1 MKIIR
6 KIKSI
11 LPILIFLLVTVIF
24 YSQSIFSHKIPVPAD
39 ILLGAYY
46 PWLDYDWDYPVS
58 MPIKNSLISDIYS
71 QFYPWKSI
79 IAESYR
85 NFEIPLWNQ
94 YSYSGYP
101 LLANFNSGALNPLN
115 FLMVIF
121 GDQTGW
127 LLMLMSQMFLSMVSI
142 YYFLKITSKNSFS
155 NITASIIYG
164 MSAFAVCW
172 SQFMNAGFAM
182 IYLPL
187 ILYLIK
193 QKKYL
198 FLPFA
203 YFLLM
208 TSGHMQAFIYGVVF
222 SFVYFAYEN
231 WHQFKPKTIL
241 PFLMATAIGFGY
253 MAIQILPTL
262 ELSSRSIR
270 FSENYISGYNFGL
283 LPLSKFI
290 TFLSPDFFGNPATNN
305 YWGFFNYHE
314 TIIYQTILGFI
325 AIVYFSFNF
334 KKTKSLTKFFVISS
348 FVVLILIFDNPISK
362 LIYFLKIPFIYT
374 SAAARLVFLLTV
386 FIPIIIRDFLDAIS
400 KKINTHHLKLS
411 LFLTFSLIVSQL
423 LITVILKK
431 YFSIFG
437 TNFEWYQNLN
447 ISFRNTFL
455 YLAISLIYIFTI
467 YFSTKLKSLIYIILI
482 IVIAEQLRFGWKY
495 LPFVDRNYVFATTPI
510 IDYLKND
517 SEKYFRVMAEKGPI
531 LPANSWAIY
540 RLSSPMGYDPLAIK
554 DYFIEYNQKVNDK
567 PNDIGVSRYLEP
579 EKYPADLLGKYN
591 VKYLLAIKYDEH
603 DYISKDGRIKLKI
616 DEAQWKKTYE
626 DRSVVIPKNSLY
638 QPRVVI
644 NSLESQSQTPIATID
659 SYSPTSVK
667 IKYFSP
673 TKAILTLNDS
683 WYPGWIAKNNGQTVD
698 FDHSSHSRSLVVL
711 GEGIVEY
718 RYLPKSFT
726 IGLVI
731 SIVFLLFH
739 LVFYLKYR
747 HA

>member
-1 MKIIR
+1 
-6 KIKSI
+6 
-11 LPILIFLLVTVIF
+11 
-24 YSQSIFSHKIPVPAD
+24 
-39 ILLGAYY
+39 
-46 PWLDYDWDYPVS
+46 
-58 MPIKNSLISDIYS
+58 
-71 QFYPWKSI
+71 
-79 IAESYR
+79 
-85 NFEIPLWNQ
+85 
-94 YSYSGYP
+94 
-101 LLANFNSGALNPLN
+101 
-115 FLMVIF
+115 
-121 GDQTGW
+121 
-127 LLMLMSQMFLSMVSI
+127 
-142 YYFLKITSKNSFS
+142 
-155 NITASIIYG
+155 
-164 MSAFAVCW
+164 MSAFALCW

-182 IYLPL
+182 IYFPL

-193 QKKYL
+193 QKKYI
-198 FLPFA
+198 FLPIA

-231 WHQFKPKTIL
+231 WRQLKPKTIL
-241 PFLMATAIGFGY
+241 PFLMAVVIGFGY

-348 FVVLILIFDNPISK
+348 FVVLILIFDNPISR
-362 LIYFLKIPFIYT
+362 LIYYLKIPFIYT
-374 SAAARLVFLLTV
+374 SAAARLVFLLTA
-386 FIPIIIRDFLDAIS
+386 FIPIIIRNFLDTLS
-400 KKINTHHLKLS
+400 KNINIHYLRLS

-423 LITVILKK
+423 LISIILKK

-467 YFSTKLKSLIYIILI
+467 YFSTKFKPLIYIILI
-482 IVIAEQLRFGWKY
+482 IAIAEQLRFGWKY

-517 SEKYFRVMAEKGPI
+517 SEKYFRVMAEKGPV
-531 LPANSWAIY
+531 LPANSWSIY

-554 DYFIEYNQKVNDK
+554 DYFIEYNQKVNGK
-567 PNDIGVSRYLEP
+567 PNDVGVSRYLEP
-579 EKYPADLLGKYN
+579 EKYPANLLGKYN

-616 DEAQWKKTYE
+616 DDAQWKKIYE
-626 DRSVVIPKNSLY
+626 DRSVVILKNSLY

-644 NSLESQSQTPIATID
+644 NSLEPQSHAPMASID

-667 IKYFSP
+667 IKYFAP
-673 TKAILTLNDS
+673 TKAKLTLNDS
-683 WYPGWIAKNNGQTVD
+683 WYPGWIAKNNGLAVN
-698 FDHSSHSRSLVVL
+698 FDHNSYSRSLVVS
-711 GEGIVEY
+711 GEGVVEY
-718 RYLPKSFT
+718 RYLPKSF
-726 IGLVI
+726 IVGLII
-731 SIVFLLFH
+731 SALFLLLH
-739 LVFYLKYR
+739 LLYYLKYR
-747 HA
+747 HG

>member
-314 TIIYQTILGFI
+314 TIIYQTI
-325 AIVYFSFNF
+325 
-334 KKTKSLTKFFVISS
+334 
-348 FVVLILIFDNPISK
+348 
-362 LIYFLKIPFIYT
+362 
-374 SAAARLVFLLTV
+374 
-386 FIPIIIRDFLDAIS
+386 
-400 KKINTHHLKLS
+400 
-411 LFLTFSLIVSQL
+411 
-423 LITVILKK
+423 
-431 YFSIFG
+431 
-437 TNFEWYQNLN
+437 
-447 ISFRNTFL
+447 
-455 YLAISLIYIFTI
+455 
-467 YFSTKLKSLIYIILI
+467 
-482 IVIAEQLRFGWKY
+482 
-495 LPFVDRNYVFATTPI
+495 
-510 IDYLKND
+510 
-517 SEKYFRVMAEKGPI
+517 
-531 LPANSWAIY
+531 
-540 RLSSPMGYDPLAIK
+540 
-554 DYFIEYNQKVNDK
+554 
-567 PNDIGVSRYLEP
+567 
-579 EKYPADLLGKYN
+579 
-591 VKYLLAIKYDEH
+591 
-603 DYISKDGRIKLKI
+603 
-616 DEAQWKKTYE
+616 
-626 DRSVVIPKNSLY
+626 
-638 QPRVVI
+638 
-644 NSLESQSQTPIATID
+644 
-659 SYSPTSVK
+659 
-667 IKYFSP
+667 
-673 TKAILTLNDS
+673 
-683 WYPGWIAKNNGQTVD
+683 
-698 FDHSSHSRSLVVL
+698 
-711 GEGIVEY
+711 
-718 RYLPKSFT
+718 
-726 IGLVI
+726 
-731 SIVFLLFH
+731 
-739 LVFYLKYR
+739 
-747 HA
+747 

>member
-1 MKIIR
+1 
-6 KIKSI
+6 
-11 LPILIFLLVTVIF
+11 
-24 YSQSIFSHKIPVPAD
+24 
-39 ILLGAYY
+39 
-46 PWLDYDWDYPVS
+46 
-58 MPIKNSLISDIYS
+58 
-71 QFYPWKSI
+71 
-79 IAESYR
+79 
-85 NFEIPLWNQ
+85 
-94 YSYSGYP
+94 
-101 LLANFNSGALNPLN
+101 
-115 FLMVIF
+115 
-121 GDQTGW
+121 
-127 LLMLMSQMFLSMVSI
+127 
-142 YYFLKITSKNSFS
+142 
-155 NITASIIYG
+155 
-164 MSAFAVCW
+164 MSAFALCW

-182 IYLPL
+182 IYFPL

-193 QKKYL
+193 QKKYI
-198 FLPFA
+198 FLPIA

-231 WHQFKPKTIL
+231 WRQLKPKTIL
-241 PFLMATAIGFGY
+241 PFLMAAVIGFGY

-270 FSENYISGYNFGL
+270 YSENYISGYNFGL

-348 FVVLILIFDNPISK
+348 FVVLILIFDNPISR
-362 LIYFLKIPFIYT
+362 LIYYLKIPFIYT
-374 SAAARLVFLLTV
+374 SAAARLVFLLTT
-386 FIPIIIRDFLDAIS
+386 FIPIIIRNFLDTLS
-400 KKINTHHLKLS
+400 KNINAHYLRLS

-423 LITVILKK
+423 LITIILKK
-431 YFSIFG
+431 YFAIFG

-447 ISFRNTFL
+447 VSFRNTFL
-455 YLAISLIYIFTI
+455 YLAICLIYIFTI
-467 YFSTKLKSLIYIILI
+467 YFSTKLKPLIYIILI

-517 SEKYFRVMAEKGPI
+517 SEKHFRVMAEKGPV

-603 DYISKDGRIKLKI
+603 DYISKSGRIKLKI
-616 DEAQWKKTYE
+616 DETQWKKTYE
-626 DRSVVIPKNSLY
+626 DRSVVILKNNLY
-638 QPRVVI
+638 QPRVLI
-644 NSLESQSQTPIATID
+644 NSLEAQSQAPMALID
-659 SYSPTSVK
+659 SYSPTTVK
-667 IKYFSP
+667 IKYFAP
-673 TKAILTLNDS
+673 EKAILTLNDS
-683 WYPGWIAKNNGQTVD
+683 WFPGWIAKNNGQTVN
-698 FDHSSHSRSLVVL
+698 FDHNSYSRSLIVT
-711 GEGIVEY
+711 GEGILEY
-718 RYLPKSFT
+718 RYLPKSF
-726 IGLVI
+726 IAGLII
-731 SIVFLLFH
+731 SALFLLLH
-739 LVFYLKYR
+739 LLFYLKYR
-747 HA
+747 HG